1 MTALSIVLLVIAVIA
16 VAGAIVAVAAWAK
29 ARERAAR
36 AEAVNR
42 DLSEQLSHA
51 YELPQVASQLGVP
64 NQVALVYNPSK
75 AASEEA
81 LPIVSQACAL
91 FGLDEPKFYQTDP
104 DDSGLAAVQQA
115 VLDGA
120 QLVLVAGG
128 DGTVRAA
135 AKVLVNTDVQLA
147 IIPTGTGNLLARNL
161 ELPINDVQACTYI
174 AFNGQVRPIDV
185 ISLDMLHDDG
195 SWHGYVSTVIA
206 GAGFDAEIMH
216 STSDRL
222 KAAAGWLAYTEAGMR
237 NLRGK
242 RHTVTITTADGE
254 SKRFRVRSA
263 MIANC
268 GILTG
273 GINMLPEA
281 VIDDGLLDVAL
292 LDPRNLVDWMQV
304 ASSVLIPKQKIRRV
318 TSFAVRNCK
327 LEFDEPLVTQID
339 GDPIPATT
347 EIVAKTIPRALK
359 VRVPVTRPTE
369 NAKPS
374 EDTEHSTPSSP
385 VFSSG
390 DE

>member
-1 MTALSIVLLVIAVIA
+1 MTALSIVLLVVAVC
-16 VAGAIVAVAAWAK
+16 AIVGVIIAVAAWLK
-29 ARERAAR
+29 ARERALR
-36 AEAVNR
+36 AESVNR
-42 DLSEQLSHA
+42 DLSEQLSQA
-51 YELPQVASQLGVP
+51 YELPQVASRLGVP
-64 NQVALVYNPSK
+64 NRVALVYNPSK
-75 AASEEA
+75 AASDQA
-81 LPIVSQACAL
+81 LTLVSQACGL
-91 FGLDEPKFYQTDP
+91 FGLDKPRFYQTDL

-115 VLDGA
+115 VDDGA

-135 AKVLVNTDVQLA
+135 AKVLVNTDVQMA

-161 ELPINDVQACTYI
+161 ELPIHDVQACTYI

-195 SWHGYVSTVIA
+195 TRNAFISTVIA

-242 RHTVTITTADGE
+242 RHTVTVSTSDGE

-273 GINMLPEA
+273 GLNMVPEA

-292 LDPRNLVDWMQV
+292 LDPRNLVDWIQV
-304 ASSVLIPKQKIRRV
+304 ASAALLPKQKSRRV
-318 TSFAVRNCK
+318 TTFAVRNCK
-327 LEFDEPLVTQID
+327 LEFDEPLVAQID
-339 GDPIPATT
+339 GDPIPSTK
-347 EIVAKTIPRALK
+347 EIVAKTIPRSLR
-359 VRVPVTRPTE
+359 VRVPANASPSPTD
-369 NAKPS
+369 A
-374 EDTEHSTPSSP
+374 TESSA
-385 VFSSG
+385 VATG
-390 DE
+390 L

>member
-1 MTALSIVLLVIAVIA
+1 MTALSIVLLVVAVCALIGVIIAVL
-16 VAGAIVAVAAWAK
+16 AWVK
-29 ARERAAR
+29 ARERAER
-36 AEAVNR
+36 AEAVNK
-42 DLSEQLSHA
+42 DLSDQLSQA
-51 YELPQVASQLGVP
+51 YELPQVASLLGVP
-64 NQVALVYNPSK
+64 NRVAMVYNPSK
-75 AASEEA
+75 AASEQA
-81 LPIVSQACAL
+81 LPLVTQACAL
-91 FGLDEPKFYQTDP
+91 FGLDEPRFYQTASE
-104 DDSGLAAVQQA
+104 DSGLGATRQA
-115 VLDGA
+115 VADGA
-120 QLVLVAGG
+120 QLILIAGG

-135 AKVLVNTDVQLA
+135 AKVLVNTAVQMA

-161 ELPINDVQACTYI
+161 GLPINDVQACTDL
-174 AFNGQVRPIDV
+174 AFTGQVRAIDV
-185 ISLDMLHDDG
+185 ISIDILHGDG
-195 SWHGYVSTVIA
+195 SCTAYVSTVIA

-237 NLRGK
+237 HLRGK
-242 RHTVTITTADGE
+242 RHPVTVTTADGE

-339 GDPIPATT
+339 GDPIPATN

-359 VRVPVTRPTE
+359 VRVPVTRPAE
-369 NAKPS
+369 DAKPS
-374 EDTEHSTPSSP
+374 ETEHSTPSSP